1 MADSGKPGWFMKA
14 MQVFSARNQL
24 LQVAA
29 LPWRMRDGKI
39 EVCLVTSRGTGRWI
53 LPKGWPEK
61 HLTHAEAAAVEAYEE
76 AGLRG
81 TAEPEPCG
89 SFTASKGVE
98 PGLQLNV
105 RLEVFLMAEPEQL
118 KKYPEKGER
127 KVRWMALEQAIEATD
142 EPGLKELL
150 RSLKQSGA
158 FRNEPG

>member
-1 MADSGKPGWFMKA
+1 MAKDGKPGWLMKA

-29 LPWRMRDGKI
+29 LPWRTRKGQI

-81 TAEPEPCG
+81 TPEPRPCG

-98 PGLQLNV
+98 PDMQLNV
-105 RLEVFLMAEPEQL
+105 RQDVFLLPEPEQL
-118 KKYPEKGER
+118 DEFPEKGER
-127 KVRWMALEQAIEATD
+127 KVRWMTLDDAMEAAD
-142 EPGLKELL
+142 EPGLKALL
-150 RSLKQSGA
+150 ASLSQSGA
-158 FRNEPG
+158 FRQPAG

>member
-1 MADSGKPGWFMKA
+1 MANDGKPGWLMKA

-29 LPWRMRDGKI
+29 LPWRVRNDRI

-61 HLTHAEAAAVEAYEE
+61 HLSHAEAAAVEAYEE

-81 TAEPEPCG
+81 TAGPEPCG

-118 KKYPEKGER
+118 KKIPEKGER
-127 KVRWMALEQAIEATD
+127 KVRWMPVEEAIEVAD
-142 EPGLKELL
+142 EPGLKTLL
-150 RSLKQSGA
+150 ASLTKSGA
-158 FRNEPG
+158 FGQLTT